1 MLKYYFNLLLYL
13 SLLQHTKGSEEFLSF
28 PNGTERSS
36 EICCNDDDLLSCS
49 EVKLDPRKLKDK
61 EITLKGIQLTF
72 SNNIEPNGFGFQ
84 NDQGD
89 EAVLSYNKDT
99 GNMFGSL
106 KTHDGRSFAI
116 EKCHQGQVWK
126 EYDVTKFKDDSGFLD
141 ENIKGDTGEVITNRD
156 SDKGSV
162 ASTAPRQKYPI

>member
-99 GNMFGSL
+99 GNNNNLSSVVNFFTKNIVGSTRL
-106 KTHDGRSFAI
+106 S
-116 EKCHQGQVWK
+116 QNWM
-126 EYDVTKFKDDSGFLD
+126 
-141 ENIKGDTGEVITNRD
+141 N
-156 SDKGSV
+156 
-162 ASTAPRQKYPI
+162 